1 MFTFLFADKVKELS
15 DAKAN
20 DVSAK
25 DENPLTTAKYT
36 EVLRK
41 LETFTAL
48 TDSNRMLRDERDSL
62 LNRIKE
68 LTERNTKVENEMFPL
83 QEQNREL
90 SVKNEEMTTEISKLR
105 QDVSQWRQRANALVE
120 RSNKNPEEFKR
131 IQNEREQLGKML
143 SIEKEKIVKAEA
155 ELASIK
161 QEKQRIDNE
170 LAVLTKANQ
179 GLTEEKRKMAED
191 IATVKQS
198 NGRMSHEIIEIK
210 NKLVQ
215 RDDEIKKMV
224 DELNAK
230 EAALTDTR
238 NKETQIR
245 KIAKKYKDSFFELQ
259 GKHEALQAEM
269 AARPLDQQVVHELTD
284 TNRSQV
290 EKALNDRIKEL
301 STLNVESREQN
312 ETLRTQ
318 NEALSKQIENKDHDH
333 GNVLKELNSTIISLT
348 EEKKNISRELAQTK
362 LSCEQVRS
370 ETDNAKFQND
380 SRISRLEKDLADQD
394 KENKEIIARLTR
406 ENESLQNRLNQ
417 LHRQFGLQQG
427 TKPTTSSGS
436 MEKSPSDASR
446 TANVKPMSG
455 PSTQQSATVT
465 PRRGGDTPLASI
477 RPMSVQNTRT
487 AAVLPTTN
495 IASIH
500 GGSSSSTSSGNTA
513 GKFLAA

>member
-1 MFTFLFADKVKELS
+1 MTLMFTFHFADKVKELS

-25 DENPLTTAKYT
+25 DENPLTTIKYT

-68 LTERNTKVENEMFPL
+68 LTERNTKVELEMFPL

-105 QDVSQWRQRANALVE
+105 QDVLQWRQRANALVE

-155 ELASIK
+155 ELAAIK

-170 LAVLTKANQ
+170 LAALLKANQ
-179 GLTEEKRKMAED
+179 GLTEEKRKTAED
-191 IATVKQS
+191 IATIKQS

-210 NKLVQ
+210 NKLMQ

-245 KIAKKYKDSFFELQ
+245 KIAKRYKDSFLELQ
-259 GKHEALQAEM
+259 GKYEALQAEM
-269 AARPLDQQVVHELTD
+269 AAKPLEQQVTEPTD

-290 EKALNDRIKEL
+290 EKALNDRIIEL

-312 ETLRTQ
+312 ETLRAQ
-318 NEALSKQIENKDHDH
+318 NETLSKQIENKDNEH
-333 GNVLKELNSTIISLT
+333 GNVMKELSNTITSLT
-348 EEKKNISRELAQTK
+348 EEKKNISRELAQAK
-362 LSCEQVRS
+362 LNCEQVRS

-380 SRISRLEKDLADQD
+380 SRISRLEKDLADQE

-495 IASIH
+495 VASIH

-513 GKFLAA
+513 GK